1 MQELR
6 LLHRDQELV
15 VFEKPA
21 GVEVHP
27 PEDPR
32 HRSRAPD
39 VIRILRRQL
48 NTKVFPVHRLD
59 RSTQGLMLMALSSEA
74 ASRLQAQF
82 RAREVG
88 KTYLLLCRGW
98 LPVSGVLD
106 RPLRSDQEQ
115 GGHLDSVTGFQT
127 LHRFELPVTD
137 GRYERSRYSLVEAHP
152 RTGRFHQ
159 IRRHFQGA
167 SHPLIGDTVY
177 GDGTHNRIWRGLT
190 SDQRLYL
197 LSWRLQF
204 RHPRTGE
211 WLHFR
216 ARFTGS
222 WHKVFD
228 HAGFCPLSAAQETL
242 APSSEDSV
250 P

>member
-6 LLHRDQELV
+6 LLHRDQDLV

-21 GVEVHP
+21 GVAVHP

-32 HRSRAPD
+32 HRIRTPD

-48 NTKVFPVHRLD
+48 DAKVYPVHRLD

-82 RAREVG
+82 RAREVR

-98 LPVSGVLD
+98 LPVSGVFD
-106 RPLRSDQEQ
+106 RPLCSDQEQ
-115 GGHLDSVTGFQT
+115 GGLLDSVTGFRT
-127 LHRFELPVTD
+127 LHRFELPVSD
-137 GRYERSRYSLVEAHP
+137 GRYERSRYSLVEAYP

-177 GDGTHNRIWRGLT
+177 GDGRHNRIWRGLT

-197 LSWRLQF
+197 LSWRLEF
-204 RHPRTGE
+204 HHPETGAR
-211 WLHFR
+211 LRFR
-216 ARFTGS
+216 ARFTGA
-222 WHKVFD
+222 WHRVFD
-228 HAGFCPLSAAQETL
+228 QAGVCPLSGAQDTL
-242 APSSEDSV
+242 APSSEDSLF
-250 P
+250 